1 MMVTDMP
8 GGILCNQTPDFNKIA
23 CELKPRIH
31 LTMDDEH
38 LFRSSDRVN
47 WILKLD
53 REPALEL
60 AQTVLGLDTK
70 K

>member
-1 MMVTDMP
+1 MP
-8 GGILCNQTPDFNKIA
+8 KGILCRQKPDFRKIA
-23 CELKPRIH
+23 YELKPRIH

-38 LFRSSDRVN
+38 LFLSSDSVN

-60 AQTVLGLDTK
+60 AQMILVLDTK